1 MQEIAM
7 TILDMIQNS
16 LRAQSLQIHLWIKDS
31 IKDNM
36 IHIEICDNGCGMSL
50 ETLQQVTNPFFTT
63 RTTRSIGLGIPLF
76 KESVEATG
84 GYFQIDSCLQKGT
97 KIIGE
102 YVKHHIDTP
111 PMGNL
116 VDTMITC
123 IQYDEKV
130 NYCFHYQND
139 DWVFDMN
146 TEDIK
151 ALLDDVPIN
160 QPEIILWLKDY
171 IKEGMHQ

>member
-16 LRAQSLQIHLWIKDS
+16 LRAQALQIHLWIKDS

-102 YVKHHIDTP
+102 YVKNHIDTP

-130 NYCFHYQND
+130 NYCFI
-139 DWVFDMN
+139 
-146 TEDIK
+146 IK
-151 ALLDDVPIN
+151 MMIGYLI
-160 QPEIILWLKDY
+160 
-171 IKEGMHQ
+171 